1 MSDMTSEPT
10 GTGPDDVTPVEP
22 NVAATEP
29 IPVAEYAAPA
39 PEAEPVYAAVPPAAP
54 VGAPAVAAPS
64 DHVSIS
70 KKWLLM
76 GGGAIVAVILL
87 GGTFAAGASVGRH
100 GGGRFDGRGAMM
112 GQFQGGSGMQAPGG
126 QGQFRGDGD
135 NGGYHQRGGRDGR
148 GGDQGL
154 QRQGVP
160 QGQLPGVPNTQQN
173 PSTAPTQ

>member
-39 PEAEPVYAAVPPAAP
+39 
-54 VGAPAVAAPS
+54 VAAPS

-70 KKWLLM
+70 KKWLLI

-87 GGTFAAGASVGRH
+87 GGTFAAGVGVGHRA
-100 GGGRFDGRGAMM
+100 GGRFDGRGPAAM
-112 GQFQGGSGMQAPGG
+112 GQFQDGSGMQAPGG
-126 QGQFRGDGD
+126 QGQFRGDG
-135 NGGYHQRGGRDGR
+135 GGYHQRGGRGQQ
-148 GGDQGL
+148 GWGQGEQGL
-154 QRQGVP
+154 QQ
-160 QGQLPGVPNTQQN
+160 QGVPNTQQN